1 MENALFE
8 DFQHILLI
16 LQGKKY
22 KLKQKEMF

>member
-8 DFQHILLI
+8 DFQRILLI